1 MTRDEI
7 IAAYPLLP
15 FLEARGHKFTNG
27 GAEPTTLCPF
37 HDDHHPSLRVNA
49 EKGVWRCDP
58 CDIGGSVIDYVM
70 RRDGIDVKAAMRRF
84 GGGDG
89 RDAVGAAAG
98 DGDGH
103 PDDSRIERKAGPYRV
118 VDTYTYTDE
127 YGNEVYWV
135 DREENSVGG
144 KRFKQYRMDGKKR
157 INNIDGIQRM
167 LWRLPDVLAAD
178 EVFVAEGEKCVQA
191 LAELGYT
198 ATTNPGGS
206 NGWRDGYADMLSGK
220 DVVLVPDNDKPG
232 KKWQDAVLESLQGK
246 VRSVRLIHPPKDV
259 NDVADIADADERR
272 KAVETAYGASPRI
285 ERGVSMPLYTVRELD
300 EQGRAMLRRSEK
312 RCLHLG
318 RWLPTLGNKCRPRF
332 PGDLVTVLAD
342 TGVGKTAVLQNLAW
356 CARMP
361 TLFFGMELSGAQM
374 GERMLALSTNQGAP
388 VVQRLQKE
396 GAAFD
401 YKSTEH
407 IVLCPESGLTIDD
420 MTHYIERADLKLG
433 ERPALV
439 LIDYIGLVRGGT
451 GSRYERLSQAAE
463 SIKVM
468 AKETDTVVVVA
479 SQVHRPSDKDKV
491 VDPGLHDAKDSGSIE
506 NSSQLVLGLSR
517 PNNGDMTVR
526 VLKDTTGG
534 GVGTYVECNFHGAT
548 FRITERAWTPGAGE

>member
-1 MTRDEI
+1 MSPARYVHSDLYGERVTVPAESNVGVTDDGTRLYFGYEAHPACDLFPLMDGEPLKELAADVAVHGLLEPI
-7 IAAYPLLP
+7 VLHEGQILDGRNRAIACDIA
-15 FLEARGHKFTNG
+15 
-27 GAEPTTLCPF
+27 GAEPHYREWEGNGSPTEWVISANLKRRHLTNEDRALIAV
-37 HDDHHPSLRVNA
+37 DLR
-49 EKGVWRCDP
+49 KL
-58 CDIGGSVIDYVM
+58 
-70 RRDGIDVKAAMRRF
+70 F
-84 GGGDG
+84 
-89 RDAVGAAAG
+89 
-98 DGDGH
+98 
-103 PDDSRIERKAGPYRV
+103 
-118 VDTYTYTDE
+118 
-127 YGNEVYWV
+127 
-135 DREENSVGG
+135 
-144 KRFKQYRMDGKKR
+144 
-157 INNIDGIQRM
+157 
-167 LWRLPDVLAAD
+167 
-178 EVFVAEGEKCVQA
+178 EGEARKRK
-191 LAELGYT
+191 LACLKRG
-198 ATTNPGGS
+198 NQP
-206 NGWRDGYADMLSGK
+206 
-220 DVVLVPDNDKPG
+220 
-232 KKWQDAVLESLQGK
+232 
-246 VRSVRLIHPPKDV
+246 
-259 NDVADIADADERR
+259 
-272 KAVETAYGASPRI
+272 ASICP
-285 ERGVSMPLYTVRELD
+285 ELD